1 MLLAEVVEIIIIE
14 FGCVL
19 YIWSFIY
26 WILFYAMVKLYS
38 RQIKV
43 VAHPQYKEL

>member
-1 MLLAEVVEIIIIE
+1 MLLAEVVEIIVIE

-19 YIWSFIY
+19 YIWSYIS
-26 WILFYAMVKLYS
+26 WILFYAMVNLYS

-43 VAHPQYKEL
+43 VAHSQYKKL